1 MQSADLYTIGRR
13 LTMKSQGLTQKIY
26 LELNAPT
33 EEDSVSYQLRILNA
47 LKEQGIAA
55 HMSLGVLRSL
65 YPLCDRADWKLTV
78 SLAYANSWEIVKIE
92 EGDRTADHYGVAV
105 DLGST
110 SVAMQLLNC
119 NTGEVLAQESS
130 YNHQIAFGEDIL
142 TRIFYSKDDCGHLEE
157 IRRATV
163 DTFLEVMEKL
173 EKNSG
178 ISKNEL
184 VSMVVAGNT
193 TMIHFLIGMDAF
205 CVFSSPY
212 SVRADQPGFYRAKEL
227 DLPLD
232 GYVYCYPGKAN
243 YLGGDIISG
252 MIATEIHRKQDISL
266 FFDVGTNG
274 ELVIGN
280 KDFLLCG
287 AGAAGPAL
295 EGGVVKTG
303 MRAGEGAVERVRM
316 LTEDPEQDI
325 CLQGQD
331 KISQKGCCNSAVI
344 SEIPETLVEE
354 QMDCEDDRCPFNYV
368 SGPFY
373 LGVIG
378 GTEPKGICGS
388 GIVDLL
394 SELFINGWIDLRGK
408 LVPERSDRIVWIE
421 EEEQY
426 AAEYAPGLFFYQQDI
441 DEFLKTKAAAYTMM
455 EYIMSEAGM
464 TLDDVSDFYMAGA
477 FGTHITKE
485 AAINIGMYPDVD
497 LGRIHTAGNS
507 SLDGARMLL
516 LDRRIL
522 DELDEILELMSY
534 VQFGAVE
541 DFVHKMV
548 AASALPHT
556 DLERYPTVAAR
567 LEENKKWRI

>member
-1 MQSADLYTIGRR
+1 
-13 LTMKSQGLTQKIY
+13 MKSQGLTQKIY

-47 LKEQGIAA
+47 LKEQGITA
-55 HMSLGVLRSL
+55 HMSVGVLRSL

-78 SLAYANSWEIVKIE
+78 SLAFANSWEIVKIE

-110 SVAMQLLNC
+110 SVVMQLLNC

-173 EKNSG
+173 ERTSG
-178 ISKNEL
+178 ISKKEWI
-184 VSMVVAGNT
+184 SMVVAGNT

-252 MIATEIHRKQDISL
+252 MIATEMHRKQDISL

-316 LTEDPEQDI
+316 LTGDPEQDI
-325 CLQGQD
+325 CLQG
-331 KISQKGCCNSAVI
+331 
-344 SEIPETLVEE
+344 E
-354 QMDCEDDRCPFNYV
+354 CEDDRCPFNYV
-368 SGPFY
+368 SGLFY

-455 EYIMSEAGM
+455 EYIMTEAGM

-485 AAINIGMYPDVD
+485 AAVNIGMYPDVD

-522 DELDEILELMSY
+522 DEQDEILELMSY

>member
-1 MQSADLYTIGRR
+1 
-13 LTMKSQGLTQKIY
+13 MKSQGLTQKIF
-26 LELNAPT
+26 LELNPPT

-47 LKEQGIAA
+47 LKEQDLSV
-55 HMSLGVLRSL
+55 HMSLQVLRSL
-65 YPLCDRADWKLTV
+65 YPVCDQAQWKLTV
-78 SLAYANSWEIVKIE
+78 TLAFDGNGWEVVKTE
-92 EGDRTADHYGVAV
+92 AGNTVDRHYGVAV

-110 SVAMQLLNC
+110 SVVMQLLDC
-119 NTGEVLAQESS
+119 NTGEVLAQEST
-130 YNHQIAFGEDIL
+130 YNHQIAYGEDIL

-163 DTFLEVMEKL
+163 ETFLAVMEKL
-173 EKNSG
+173 EKSSG
-178 ISKNEL
+178 VPQKEW
-184 VSMVVAGNT
+184 VSMVVSGNT

-212 SVRADQPGFYRAKEL
+212 AVRADQPGFYKASEL
-227 DLPLD
+227 DIPLP

-252 MIATEIHRKQDISL
+252 MVATEMHRKQEISL

-303 MRAGEGAVERVRM
+303 MRAGDGAVERVRM
-316 LTEDPEQDI
+316 LTADPEQEI
-325 CLQGQD
+325 CLQEQNDCRLGQMVFG
-331 KISQKGCCNSAVI
+331 QKL
-344 SEIPETLVEE
+344 SETQSKMPGHHEE
-354 QMDCEDDRCPFNYV
+354 RCPFNYV
-368 SGPFY
+368 SHPFY

-378 GTEPKGICGS
+378 GTEPRGICGS

-408 LVPERSDRIVWIE
+408 LVPERSDKIVWIP

-426 AAEYAPGLFFYQQDI
+426 AVEYAPGLLFYQQDI

-455 EYIMSEAGM
+455 EYIMGEAGM

-477 FGTHITKE
+477 FGTHITKD
-485 AAINIGMYPDVD
+485 AAVNIGMYPDVD
-497 LGRIHTAGNS
+497 LERIHTAGNS

-516 LDRRIL
+516 LDRSIL
-522 DELDEILELMSY
+522 DELDQILELMSY

-541 DFVHKMV
+541 DFLHKMV

-556 DLERYPTVAAR
+556 DLERYPTVARR

>member
-1 MQSADLYTIGRR
+1 
-13 LTMKSQGLTQKIY
+13 MKSKGLTQKIY
-26 LELNAPT
+26 LELNPPA
-33 EEDSVSYQLRILNA
+33 EEDSVSYQLRILHA
-47 LKEQGIAA
+47 LNKQGLSAQ
-55 HMSLGVLRSL
+55 MSLQVLRSL
-65 YPLCDRADWKLTV
+65 YPLCDQAQWKLTV
-78 SLAYANSWEIVKIE
+78 TLAFDGKGWEAVKIE
-92 EGDRTADHYGVAV
+92 AGDTVDRHYGIAV

-110 SVAMQLLNC
+110 SVVMQLLNC
-119 NTGEVLAQESS
+119 NTGEVLAQEST
-130 YNHQIAFGEDIL
+130 YNYQIAYGEDIL

-163 DTFLEVMEKL
+163 ETFLAVMEKL
-173 EKNSG
+173 EKSSG
-178 ISKNEL
+178 IPQKEW

-193 TMIHFLIGMDAF
+193 AMIHFLIGMDAF

-212 SVRADQPGFYRAKEL
+212 AVRADQPGFYKASEL
-227 DLPLD
+227 DIPLP

-252 MIATEIHRKQDISL
+252 MVATEMHRKQEISL

-303 MRAGEGAVERVRM
+303 MRAGDGAVERVRM
-316 LTEDPEQDI
+316 LTADPEQ
-325 CLQGQD
+325 
-331 KISQKGCCNSAVI
+331 SH
-344 SEIPETLVEE
+344 
-354 QMDCEDDRCPFNYV
+354 
-368 SGPFY
+368 PFY

-378 GTEPKGICGS
+378 GTEPRGICGS

-408 LVPERSDRIVWIE
+408 LVPERSDKIVWIP

-426 AAEYAPGLFFYQQDI
+426 AVEYAPGLLFYQQDI

-455 EYIMSEAGM
+455 EYIMGEAGM

-477 FGTHITKE
+477 FGTHISKD
-485 AAINIGMYPDVD
+485 AAVNIGMYPDVD
-497 LGRIHTAGNS
+497 LERIHTVGNS

-516 LDRRIL
+516 LDRSIL
-522 DELDEILELMSY
+522 DELDQVLELMSY

-541 DFVHKMV
+541 DFLHKMV

-556 DLERYPTVAAR
+556 DLERYPTVARR

>member
-1 MQSADLYTIGRR
+1 
-13 LTMKSQGLTQKIY
+13 MKRQGLTQKIF
-26 LELNAPT
+26 LELNPPT
-33 EEDSVSYQLRILNA
+33 EEDSVSYQIRIQNA
-47 LKEQGIAA
+47 LKEQEIQA
-55 HMSLGVLRSL
+55 HMSLAVLRSL
-65 YPLCDRADWKLTV
+65 YPLCDQADWKVTAT
-78 SLAYANSWEIVKIE
+78 LAFDGKGWEIVRIE
-92 EGDRTADHYGVAV
+92 AGDTTAEHYALAV

-110 SVAMQLLNC
+110 SVVMQLLDC

-142 TRIFYSKDDCGHLEE
+142 TRIFYSKDHPEHLEE

-163 DTFLEVMEKL
+163 ETFLEVMEKL
-173 EKNSG
+173 ERRTG
-178 ISKNEL
+178 IPKEAA

-212 SVRADQPGFYRAKEL
+212 AVRADQPGFFQARDLE
-227 DLPLD
+227 LPLD

-252 MIATEIHRKQDISL
+252 MIATGIHQKEEITL

-303 MRAGEGAVERVRM
+303 MRAAEGAVERVRM
-316 LTEDPEQDI
+316 VTLDPRQEI
-325 CLQGQD
+325 CLEGKD
-331 KISQKGCCNSAVI
+331 VCHPEKEVCH
-344 SEIPETLVEE
+344 SEKE
-354 QMDCEDDRCPFNYV
+354 QMGFAEERCPFNYV
-368 SGPFY
+368 SDPFY

-378 GTEPKGICGS
+378 GGQPKGICGS

-394 SELFINGWIDLRGK
+394 SELFINGWVDLRGR
-408 LVPERSDRIVWIE
+408 LVPERSEKIKWIE

-426 AAEYAPGLFFYQQDI
+426 GAEYAPGLYFYQNDI

-485 AAINIGMYPDVD
+485 SAVNIGMYPDMD
-497 LGRIHTAGNS
+497 PARIHTAGNS

-516 LDRRIL
+516 LDRSIL
-522 DELDEILELMSY
+522 EELDEILELMSY

-567 LEENKKWRI
+567 LEANKKWRI